1 MSQLITA
8 TSSYLTTAPDGNPRR
23 PHTSTGADTTHTDK
37 ALRKRT
43 AYSCTSEEPH
53 CQNSLTRSLALRV
66 VVRKGIGT
74 MTCRSIF
81 LCACACSLA
90 FRPDHLAA
98 AFAPRRRMT
107 RRASIADASTEMH
120 ALALSLPTMPTMLIS
135 NEVLEYEQ
143 NNAFNDSVTLT
154 DLMYDPILQVAVG
167 GTIVLIG
174 GLFLAKAIVTE
185 MDEAVVKVAKDFDR
199 VMKLKYTSKWKFAED
214 DLSMTSEDRTR
225 AVVEEMTRIER
236 EEPEFYQRVMSD
248 IEQM

>member
-1 MSQLITA
+1 
-8 TSSYLTTAPDGNPRR
+8 
-23 PHTSTGADTTHTDK
+23 
-37 ALRKRT
+37 
-43 AYSCTSEEPH
+43 
-53 CQNSLTRSLALRV
+53 
-66 VVRKGIGT
+66 
-74 MTCRSIF
+74 
-81 LCACACSLA
+81 
-90 FRPDHLAA
+90 
-98 AFAPRRRMT
+98 
-107 RRASIADASTEMH
+107 MH
-120 ALALSLPTMPTMLIS
+120 ALALSLPTAMLIAD
-135 NEVLEYEQ
+135 EVLEYEQ

-199 VMKLKYTSKWKFAED
+199 VMKLKYKTKWKFAED